1 MNEPFD
7 TPPVPQSAPVAS
19 DRRRGGGSCFST
31 LAGGVL
37 GGLLGAGVTAAV
49 FWALWGGSPAWQTPS
64 TPAATQPATECECY
78 NIELDGEDLTY
89 AEAVALKAMP
99 SVVSVAI
106 EQTSVNPFTGRTTS
120 QVVGNGSG
128 VIIRED
134 GYILTNDHVVA
145 GADGITVTMGVESVP
160 ATVVG
165 RDPSSDLAV
174 LKVDRTGLP
183 AMEAGSSADL
193 RVGQPVV
200 AIGSPFGLDQ
210 SVTTGIVS
218 ALGRTSFM
226 ESAEAQLTAYTSLI
240 QTDAAINPGN
250 SGGALTDALGR
261 LIGINTLIQTGSE
274 NVAQSAGVGFAIPVD
289 YAIAIADDL
298 IETGRA
304 DHPYLGIASM
314 TINSRVAE
322 LYQLPVDAGALIDT
336 VSVGSPAEAA
346 GIEPGDI
353 VTSIG
358 GTPVASVEDVFLAIR
373 SHRVGDL
380 VEVKIVRGEETLT
393 LEATLGS
400 DRAR

>member
-1 MNEPFD
+1 MNEPLG
-7 TPPVPQSAPVAS
+7 TPPRSVSVAS
-19 DRRRGGGSCFST
+19 TRRRSGGSCLGT
-31 LAGGVL
+31 LVSGVL
-37 GGLLGAGVTAAV
+37 GGLLGAGITAAV
-49 FWALWGGSPAWQTPS
+49 LWAAWGGSLVAETPPGES
-64 TPAATQPATECECY
+64 AGSADDCECY
-78 NIELDGEDLTY
+78 NIELEGEDLTY

-106 EQTSVNPFTGRTTS
+106 EQTSVNPFTGRSAS

-128 VIIRED
+128 VIIREN

-145 GADGITVTMGVESVP
+145 GADGLTVTIGVESVP

-174 LKVDRTGLP
+174 LKVERSDLP
-183 AMEAGSSADL
+183 AMEIGSSADL

-250 SGGALTDALGR
+250 SGGALTDAAGR

-304 DHPYLGIASM
+304 EHPYLGIASL

-322 LYQLPVDAGALIDT
+322 LYQLPVDAGALIDV
-336 VSVGSPAEAA
+336 VSAGSPAQAA

-353 VTSIG
+353 VTRIG
-358 GTPVASVEDVFLAIR
+358 TTPVASVEDVFLAIR
-373 SHRVGDL
+373 SHRVGDR
-380 VEVKIVRGEETLT
+380 VEVRIVRGEETLT
-393 LEATLGS
+393 FDVTLGS
-400 DRAR
+400 DGAQ